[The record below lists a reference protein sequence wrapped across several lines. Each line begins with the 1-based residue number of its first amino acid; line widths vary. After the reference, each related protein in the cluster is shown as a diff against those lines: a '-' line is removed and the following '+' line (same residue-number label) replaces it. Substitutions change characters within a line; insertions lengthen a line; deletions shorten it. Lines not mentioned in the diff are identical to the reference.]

1 MFVAKCGGIKLNEDI
16 FKEINGVITLSTE
29 SEVHDPVTSC
39 GQLWNSNIFSVGKVE
54 DRYIISMA
62 TRHEEIPL
70 GSLIKANCSIL
81 CDGHYFSVDEKGVL
95 NFTERY
101 LLEVLVSDVYGDIVP
116 GCKITVTKGE
126 EQIEPFAEAN
136 NIFPLDEI
144 DGEYTVN
151 VSASGYVAQ
160 EVQVTADEDQI
171 LTITLVQE

>member
-29 SEVHDPVTSC
+29 SEIHNPVTSC
-39 GQLWNSNIFSVGKVE
+39 GQLWDSNIFSVGKVE
-54 DRYIISMA
+54 DKYIISIA
-62 TRHEEIPL
+62 ARNEEIPL
-70 GSLIKANCSIL
+70 GSLIKTNCSIL
-81 CDGHYFSVDEKGVL
+81 CDGHYFSVDEKGAL
-95 NFTERY
+95 SFTERY
-101 LLEVLVSDVYGDIVP
+101 LLEVLVSDIHGNVIP
-116 GCKITVTKGE
+116 GCEITVTKEE
-126 EQIEPFAEAN
+126 EQIAPFAEAN

-171 LTITLVQE
+171 LTITLAQE

>member
-1 MFVAKCGGIKLNEDI
+1 MFTPKCGGIKLNEDV

-29 SEVHDPVTSC
+29 SEIHNPVTSC
-39 GQLWNSNIFSVGKVE
+39 GQLWDSNIFSVGKVE
-54 DRYIISMA
+54 DKYIISMA
-62 TRHEEIPL
+62 ARNEEIPL
-70 GSLIKANCSIL
+70 GSLIKTNCSIL

-95 NFTERY
+95 SFTERY
-101 LLEVLVSDVYGDIVP
+101 LLEVLVSDIHGNAIS
-116 GCKITVTKGE
+116 GCEITVTKEE
-126 EQIEPFAEAN
+126 EQIESFAEVN

-171 LTITLVQE
+171 LTITLTQE

>member
-1 MFVAKCGGIKLNEDI
+1 MFVAKCGGIKLNEDV

-39 GQLWNSNIFSVGKVE
+39 GQLWDSNIFSVGKVE

-62 TRHEEIPL
+62 TRH
-70 GSLIKANCSIL
+70 
-81 CDGHYFSVDEKGVL
+81 
-95 NFTERY
+95 
-101 LLEVLVSDVYGDIVP
+101 
-116 GCKITVTKGE
+116 
-126 EQIEPFAEAN
+126 AEAN

-171 LTITLVQE
+171 LTITLAQE

>member
-1 MFVAKCGGIKLNEDI
+1 M
-16 FKEINGVITLSTE
+16 
-29 SEVHDPVTSC
+29 
-39 GQLWNSNIFSVGKVE
+39 
-54 DRYIISMA
+54 
-62 TRHEEIPL
+62 
-70 GSLIKANCSIL
+70 
-81 CDGHYFSVDEKGVL
+81 DEKGVL

-171 LTITLVQE
+171 LTITLAQE